1 MRMSVKEIAHAVHG
15 SYTGDGNTEVSS
27 VCIDNRQA
35 SPGCLFIAIRGER
48 LDGHQ
53 FAAAAV
59 GAGAS
64 AVLCHKEVEVSNV
77 PVIRVEDT
85 SRALMDLAAWYR
97 GTFDI
102 PVVGVT
108 GSVGKTTTKD
118 MVACV
123 LSARY
128 RTLKTEGN
136 FNNEIGLPLTVFGL
150 KKEHQAAVLEMGMSN
165 FGEISRLSKVA
176 CPDLGII
183 TKIGVSH
190 METLGSREGILKA
203 KLEILDGMK
212 GRAPLLINGDDD
224 MLSTVGD
231 VGHPLIRFGLEN
243 EACDFL
249 AQDIRQG
256 EEETS
261 FVIRYDGG
269 RQEVTIPAVGIHA
282 VYDATAAFAAGILLG
297 VESGKAAAA
306 LGVYQPSGMRQR
318 VVKRDGITVIEDCYN
333 ASPDSVQ
340 AALDTLKH
348 MPCKGKRIAVLG
360 DMLELGTISRQAHTK
375 CGALAADSADV
386 LLTYGPMAAQYV
398 QGAAAEG
405 LKEAYHFDDK
415 AALAETLISV
425 LEKGDVVLFKASRGM
440 QLEEVLKTLYERWEK
455 KC

>member
-15 SYTGDGNTEVSS
+15 SYTGEGTIEISS
-27 VCIDNRQA
+27 VCIDSRKVL
-35 SPGCLFIAIRGER
+35 PGCLFIAIRGER
-48 LDGHQ
+48 MDGHQ
-53 FAAAAV
+53 FAA
-59 GAGAS
+59 S
-64 AVLCHKEVEVSNV
+64 AVQSGAAALLCHKEVEASGV

-85 SRALMDLAAWYR
+85 SRALLDLAAWYR
-97 GTFDI
+97 GKFDI

-128 RTLKTEGN
+128 PTLKTEGN

-150 KKEHQAAVLEMGMSN
+150 EKEYGAAVLEMGMSN
-165 FGEISRLSKVA
+165 FGEISRLSKA
-176 CPDLGII
+176 ASPDLGII

-224 MLSTVGD
+224 MLATVGD
-231 VGHPLIRFGLEN
+231 VGHPLIRFGV
-243 EACDFL
+243 
-249 AQDIRQG
+249 
-256 EEETS
+256 EEETA
-261 FVIRYDGG
+261 FDIRHEGG
-269 RQEVTIPAVGIHA
+269 CQEVTIPAVGVHA
-282 VYDATAAFAAGILLG
+282 VCDATAAFAAGILLG
-297 VESGKAAAA
+297 VDSEKAAMA
-306 LGVYQPSGMRQR
+306 LRSYQPSGMRQH

-340 AALDTLKH
+340 AALDTLKR
-348 MPCKGKRIAVLG
+348 MPCQGKRIAVLG

-375 CGALAADSADV
+375 CGALAAHNADF
-386 LLTYGPMAAQYV
+386 LLAYGPMAAQYV

-405 LKEAYHFDDK
+405 LKEARHFDDK
-415 AALAETLISV
+415 ESLAETLLSV

>member
-15 SYTGDGNTEVSS
+15 SYTGEGNIEISS
-27 VCIDNRQA
+27 VCIDSRKVL
-35 SPGCLFIAIRGER
+35 PGCLFIAIRGER
-48 LDGHQ
+48 MDGHQ
-53 FAAAAV
+53 FAA
-59 GAGAS
+59 S
-64 AVLCHKEVEVSNV
+64 AVQSGAAALLCHKEVEASDV

-85 SRALMDLAAWYR
+85 SRALLDLAAWYR
-97 GTFDI
+97 GKFDI

-118 MVACV
+118 MAACV

-128 RTLKTEGN
+128 PTLKTEGN

-150 KKEHQAAVLEMGMSN
+150 EKEYGAAVLEMGMSN
-165 FGEISRLSKVA
+165 FGEISRLSKA
-176 CPDLGII
+176 ASPDLGII

-224 MLSTVGD
+224 MLATVGD
-231 VGHPLIRFGLEN
+231 VGHPLIRFGVEN
-243 EACDFL
+243 EKCDFL

-256 EEETS
+256 EEETT
-261 FVIRYDGG
+261 FIIRHEGG
-269 RQEVTIPAVGIHA
+269 CQEVTIPAVGVHA
-282 VYDATAAFAAGILLG
+282 VCDATAAFAAGILLG
-297 VESGKAAAA
+297 VDSEKAAMA
-306 LGVYQPSGMRQR
+306 LRGYQPSGMRQH

-340 AALDTLKH
+340 AALDTLKR
-348 MPCKGKRIAVLG
+348 MPCQGKRIAVLG

-375 CGALAADSADV
+375 CGALAAHNADF
-386 LLTYGPMAAQYV
+386 LLAYGPMAAQYV

-405 LKEAYHFDDK
+405 LKEARHFDDK
-415 AALAETLISV
+415 ESLAETLLSV

>member
-15 SYTGDGNTEVSS
+15 SYTGDGHIEISS

-35 SPGCLFIAIRGER
+35 LPGCLFIAIRGER

-59 GAGAS
+59 EAGAA
-64 AVLCHKEVEVSNV
+64 AVLCHKEVEVFDV

-85 SRALMDLAAWYR
+85 ARALLDLAAWYR

-128 RTLKTEGN
+128 HTLKTEGN
-136 FNNEIGLPLTVFGL
+136 FNNEIGLPLTVFDL
-150 KKEHQAAVLEMGMSN
+150 NKKHQAAVLEMGMSN

-176 CPDLGII
+176 CPDVGII

-224 MLSTVGD
+224 MLAAVKEA
-231 VGHPLIRFGLEN
+231 GHPIIRFGVGN
-243 EACDFL
+243 DACDFL
-249 AQDIRQG
+249 AQGIRQG

-269 RQEVTIPAVGIHA
+269 KQEVTIPTVGIHA

-306 LGVYQPSGMRQR
+306 LGAYQPSGMRQH

-348 MPCKGKRIAVLG
+348 MPCKGKRVAVLG

-375 CGALAADSADV
+375 CGALAAHSADI

-398 QGAAAEG
+398 QGAVTEG
-405 LKEAYHFDDK
+405 LKEAYHFEDK
-415 AALAETLISV
+415 AALAETLLSV
-425 LEKGDVVLFKASRGM
+425 LEKGDVVLLKASRGM